1 VKNIKLL
8 ILLSFLPAALLAAKQ
23 PERKDIRTGNKEYKK
38 GSYSEA
44 ELSYRRAMEKAPA
57 SANAKFNLGNALYK
71 QVDSTMA
78 QTAPD
83 EAKQL
88 QEQVRKLYENAAESY
103 TNDQQKAA
111 AHYNEGNTYLREQN
125 WQAAI
130 DAYKKSLRLNPNDIE
145 AKQNLVFAQAMN
157 NQQPPQ
163 QQQQQNQ
170 DKDKDKDK
178 KDDKDKDKNKDQQQQ
193 DNQDQNKDKDKDK
206 KDQQQQQQQ
215 EQKISKEDAQRMLQ
229 ALEQQEKDTQEK
241 VKREKAQKAQQRTT
255 DKNW

>member
-1 VKNIKLL
+1 MKALKIL
-8 ILLSFLPAALLAAKQ
+8 ILLSLFSVSLYAAKQ

-38 GSYSEA
+38 GSYNEA
-44 ELSYRRAMEKAPA
+44 ELSYRRAMEKSPT

-71 QVDSTMA
+71 QVDTTMA

-88 QEQVRKLYENAAESY
+88 QEQVRKLYENAAETYSD
-103 TNDQQKAA
+103 NQQKAA

-130 DAYKKSLRLNPNDIE
+130 EAYKKSLRLNPNDIE

-163 QQQQQNQ
+163 QQQQ
-170 DKDKDKDK
+170 
-178 KDDKDKDKNKDQQQQ
+178 
-193 DNQDQNKDKDKDK
+193 
-206 KDQQQQQQQ
+206 
-215 EQKISKEDAQRMLQ
+215 KIRTRIKIRKTTKIKTRTKTNSSNH
-229 ALEQQEKDTQEK
+229 
-241 VKREKAQKAQQRTT
+241 RTT
-255 DKNW
+255 KTKTRTKKTSNSSSRNKRFQRKMRSECCKP